1 MNKADYIKQL
11 KKLIKKYHPDL
22 CNDKYLESKYS
33 EITVKLVNKLNQLK
47 IKEKE
52 NIQNTGN
59 NSSAKK
65 NGLVIIKEQDYV
77 YYKLG
82 IKYYKNIHPNYFYKR
97 NPDSTQEIKTY
108 DELLSILNKIF
119 ISFKI
124 SEYYFCKII
133 DDFPRSPYAQDS
145 IEKVKLLKKLYK
157 SYENFI
163 LEENVIVNSGKFMN
177 EMGLKMM

>member
-1 MNKADYIKQL
+1 MNKIDYIKQL

-22 CNDKYLESKYS
+22 CNEKYLESKYN

-47 IKEKE
+47 IKENESFKIME
-52 NIQNTGN
+52 NNASG
-59 NSSAKK
+59 K
-65 NGLVIIKEQDYV
+65 NAIIKIKDQDYV

-108 DELLSILNKIF
+108 DELFTVLNRIF

-124 SEYYFCKII
+124 SEYYFKKITEE
-133 DDFPRSPYAQDS
+133 FPKSPYMQDS
-145 IEKVKLLKKLYK
+145 LEKIKLLKKLYK
-157 SYENFI
+157 SYENFV
-163 LEENVIVNSGKFMN
+163 LEENVIVNSKKFMN
-177 EMGLKMM
+177 EMGLKLM